1 MLNCAFMPYSAAD
14 RQSGGMTASRI
25 AVAFGAFVL
34 ALTSSALTQSGD
46 PNVSGRWRV
55 AITFDQ
61 GPIAGTFDLKQQGEG
76 VTGRFVAS
84 FTGGDVPV
92 EGEFSHGKLTLSG
105 TTSGGPH
112 PGQRLDFSADVK
124 GHDAMSGMLSWEPGD
139 FAWTAE
145 RIK

>member
-1 MLNCAFMPYSAAD
+1 
-14 RQSGGMTASRI
+14 MTLSR
-25 AVAFGAFVL
+25 VALVFGAVVL
-34 ALTSSALTQSGD
+34 ALTASALAQSHE

-61 GPIAGTFDLKQQGEG
+61 GPVAGTFELKQEGET

-105 TTSGGPH
+105 TTTGGPH
-112 PGQRLDFSADVK
+112 PGQHLDFSADVK